1 MAAVVLA
8 VSAEAALPAATAA
21 AVLAAA
27 AASAEAVS
35 VEVDGAAALV
45 EAASAVEVS
54 AEAMAAVS
62 AAVSAAAALA
72 AGAEWKNTIPGERM
86 AGTRSPG
93 IYFFYYSKF
102 IFRLRAAEYSSFST
116 SLGISPASNTS
127 R

>member
-54 AEAMAAVS
+54 AEAM
-62 AAVSAAAALA
+62 AAALA